1 MQITRL
7 ARTYSRSVAVTLP
20 DGGEGWIRH
29 EACIE
34 ATYEP
39 GEVVDLTAEYKNLE
53 EIALSEV
60 GRAISEEKAFL
71 LEASKTK
78 QNQADQAFPTHDVA
92 LSRMQKL

>member
-60 GRAISEEKAFL
+60 GRAVAEEKAL
-71 LEASKTK
+71 LAEIANEKLAQS
-78 QNQADQAFPTHDVA
+78 DQAFPTHDVA